1 MLVKIGSRKSRLALV
16 QTEQVIVQIKLR
28 FPDVHC
34 QIVPIITT
42 GDIIVDR
49 PLYEIGGKVLFLKE
63 IEQQL
68 IDKKIDIA
76 AHSLKDVP
84 GILPKELVIAALL
97 EREDP
102 RDVLICKNYKSIEEL
117 PLNAVIGTASVRRRI
132 FLHKIRPDLNI
143 VLFRGNVDSRI
154 KKFEA
159 NEVDGIV
166 LGAAGLKRLG
176 LINNNYC
183 HILPTSQMLPAIG
196 QGVIAIETR
205 KDNQL
210 MLNLCKH
217 INHEPTS
224 NLMTLERAF
233 LEYLNADCKVPIG
246 AYSEFINK
254 QNLKTKFMISDFEEQ
269 NIFFHEITGK
279 IEDARKLGFEAAET
293 MLNMQKIKL

>member
-1 MLVKIGSRKSRLALV
+1 MLVKIGSRKSRLALI
-16 QTEQVIVQIKLR
+16 QTEQVIAQIKLQ
-28 FPDVHC
+28 FPDVRC

-42 GDIIVDR
+42 GDIIIDR

-76 AHSLKDVP
+76 VHSLKDVP
-84 GILPKELVIAALL
+84 GILPNELIIAAVL

-102 RDVLICKNYKSIEEL
+102 RDVLICRNCKTIEEL
-117 PLNAVIGTASVRRRI
+117 PLNAIIGTASVRRRI
-132 FLHKIRPDLNI
+132 FLHKMRPDLNV

-159 NEVDGIV
+159 GEVDGIV
-166 LGAAGLKRLG
+166 LSAAGLMRLG
-176 LINNNYC
+176 LLNKDYC

-210 MLNLCKH
+210 MLNLCNN

-246 AYSEFINK
+246 AYSEFIGT
-254 QNLKTKFMISDFEEQ
+254 QYLKTKFMVSDFEER
-269 NIFFHEITGK
+269 NIFCHETTGK
-279 IEDARKLGFEAAET
+279 IENARKLGLEAAQI
-293 MLNMQKIKL
+293 MLNMQNRKD